1 VAGSRAT
8 IASGCVLLAVV
19 SVLPMV
25 QASSPAPQGEDRLR
39 QLTAAFAAFDVRDMD
54 DRRWTTAS
62 LRGRI
67 VVLDFWATWCAPCLA
82 DLPWYRQIVERFDTR
97 VQVIG
102 ISLDTT
108 DRRTLAAW
116 LNRQRVDWPQVWDAR
131 GYDSP
136 LADNFGVTAL
146 PTSVLIGPDGRV
158 VAVNL
163 RAERLVAAIE
173 GLLAER

>member
-1 VAGSRAT
+1 MGPRA
-8 IASGCVLLAVV
+8 IASGCVVLALMSILLTA
-19 SVLPMV
+19 
-25 QASSPAPQGEDRLR
+25 QASTAAPQGEQRLR
-39 QLTAAFAAFDVRDMD
+39 QLTEAFATFDARDMD

-62 LRGRI
+62 LRGRV

-82 DLPWYRQIVERFDTR
+82 DIPWYRQIVERFDTR

-131 GYDSP
+131 GYDSA
-136 LADNFGVTAL
+136 LADQFGVTAL
-146 PTSVLIGPDGRV
+146 PTSVLVGTDGRV

-163 RAERLVAAIE
+163 RGQRLVAAIE
-173 GLLAER
+173 GLLASGR

>member
-1 VAGSRAT
+1 MDRWRIATVIGS
-8 IASGCVLLAVV
+8 ASLALALSLSHPVG
-19 SVLPMV
+19 
-25 QASSPAPQGEDRLR
+25 ADAPTPQDEERLR
-39 QLTAAFAAFDVRDMD
+39 QLTEAFATFDVRDMD

-62 LRGRI
+62 LRGR
-67 VVLDFWATWCAPCLA
+67 VVLLDFWATWCAPCLA

-102 ISLDTT
+102 ISLDVT

-116 LNRQRVDWPQVWDAR
+116 LNRQRVEWPQVWDAR

-136 LADNFGVTAL
+136 LAERFGVTAL
-146 PTSVLIGPDGRV
+146 PTSVLVDPNGRV

-163 RAERLVAAIE
+163 RAERLVAAVE
-173 GLLAER
+173 GLLDR